1 MSFKS
6 FNKKGKAKASGKKG
20 FAEALANAK
29 GKGKSKG
36 KGKGKAFPID
46 GVTPGD
52 KDGSGGEAP
61 TKKKVKLKFKK

>member
-36 KGKGKAFPID
+36 KGKAFPID